1 MTSIHPSQGSRINP
15 RLKVCEHNWV
25 AHASYVV
32 KAVRIYSPKCSF
44 FRVAQWFVQPCRNVS
59 QVWFYELHNR
69 AKKVT
74 PIYCAIHRNELHTGI
89 LNSGYLLSGTCGQ
102 KLSVEWHWLKFILTQ
117 IFLHFGQFIFYS
129 RHVCDK
135 RLTNW
140 TAITHTLTLNG
151 FTRNA
156 KHGFNFWKW
165 SNLAWNSSSSFTID
179 FSILPL
185 CGLQLP
191 LRETHWFSFRHWENN
206 RMRLT
211 YVFEIFQFSS
221 AKKLA

>member
-1 MTSIHPSQGSRINP
+1 MCYTQ
-15 RLKVCEHNWV
+15 KWV
-25 AHASYVV
+25 THWYFKFWVFTFWNLW
-32 KAVRIYSPKCSF
+32 PKIKC
-44 FRVAQWFVQPCRNVS
+44 RVA
-59 QVWFYELHNR
+59 LT
-69 AKKVT
+69 KVYFDPDFLAFRSVYFLQQT
-74 PIYCAIHRNELHTGI
+74 RLWQTVNQ
-89 LNSGYLLSGTCGQ
+89 LNSHHSY
-102 KLSVEWHWLKFILTQ
+102 I
-117 IFLHFGQFIFYS
+117 
-129 RHVCDK
+129 
-135 RLTNW
+135 
-140 TAITHTLTLNG
+140 TLNG

-206 RMRLT
+206 RMRLIC
-211 YVFEIFQFSS
+211 VFEIFQFSS